1 MFHFCFISVSLPSA
15 QQIQHL
21 AVLRSIL
28 PVFYHNRMELEDSVC
43 RCWAGLLLRTS
54 GSFIC
59 QFAFCINSHS
69 VQHYINCIYG
79 KFSEACVYRIC
90 AHTVVHLELSAR
102 LPFVALD
109 SVTKHI
115 WFTLIL
121 RVIVLLRRSGRRG
134 EDVTAVGRRC
144 NSKSSLAAWN
154 KAGYTETFPP
164 SKKLFHVCGDVPHVF
179 TVCKVICFIWTF
191 IHMELIFYDWSV
203 FCPRR
208 IPAALHFFINLN
220 TLKYTHTHVISE
232 KVQIGHLNSA
242 LC

>member
-1 MFHFCFISVSLPSA
+1 MFPHYTIVLEGFLWNHTECYTVTISCVPYIKTRKAMISSWKHIPKNGAHHFCFISVSFPSA

-21 AVLRSIL
+21 AVLRSVL

-79 KFSEACVYRIC
+79 KFSEACVHRIC

-121 RVIVLLRRSGRRG
+121 RVIVFLRRSGRRG

-144 NSKSSLAAWN
+144 NS
-154 KAGYTETFPP
+154 
-164 SKKLFHVCGDVPHVF
+164 
-179 TVCKVICFIWTF
+179 
-191 IHMELIFYDWSV
+191 
-203 FCPRR
+203 
-208 IPAALHFFINLN
+208 
-220 TLKYTHTHVISE
+220 
-232 KVQIGHLNSA
+232 
-242 LC
+242 